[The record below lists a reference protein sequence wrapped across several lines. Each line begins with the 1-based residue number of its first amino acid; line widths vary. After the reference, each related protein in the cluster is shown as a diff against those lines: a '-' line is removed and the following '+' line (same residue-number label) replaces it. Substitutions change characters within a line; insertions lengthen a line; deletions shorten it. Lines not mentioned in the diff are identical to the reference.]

1 MRAPSL
7 IHLVG
12 CVAVLRLVAGQAI
25 AEPSPAI
32 EQAAP
37 EREVAIGLGLGGVL
51 LTGED
56 LTEVAVPLHLRA
68 RMGRLGLEVG
78 RDSFEWD
85 DALGMLAFGIYR
97 AGVLLYPLERGPVQP
112 YAYGRLAYLLAGSED
127 DEPHVWNVGG
137 LYAAG
142 AGIEWRAGGGVGLF
156 AEAGALGDF
165 GGDFVAPAGSAGVT
179 VQLF

>member
-1 MRAPSL
+1 MRTASL

-12 CVAVLRLVAGQAI
+12 CVAVLRLVAGRAA
-25 AEPSPAI
+25 AEPSPSI

-37 EREVAIGLGLGGVL
+37 EREVTIGLGLGGVL
-51 LTGED
+51 FTDQE
-56 LTEVAVPLHLRA
+56 LTEVVVPLHLRA
-68 RMGRLGLEVG
+68 RIGRVGLEVG
-78 RDSFEWD
+78 RDSFESD
-85 DALGMLAFGIYR
+85 DPLGMLVFGIYR

-112 YAYGRLAYLLAGSED
+112 YGYGRLAYLLAGSED

-142 AGIEWRAGGGVGLF
+142 AGIEWRTGRVGLF

-165 GGDFVAPAGSAGVT
+165 GGDFVAPGGSAGVT
-179 VQLF
+179 LQLF

>member
-1 MRAPSL
+1 MRTASL

-12 CVAVLRLVAGQAI
+12 CVAVLRVAAGRAA
-25 AEPSPAI
+25 AEPSPSI
-32 EQAAP
+32 ERAAP

-51 LTGED
+51 FTDQE
-56 LTEVAVPLHLRA
+56 LTEVVVPLHLRA
-68 RMGRLGLEVG
+68 RIGRVGLEVG

-85 DALGMLAFGIYR
+85 DPLGTLVFGIYR

-112 YAYGRLAYLLAGSED
+112 YGYGRLAYLLAGSED

-142 AGIEWRAGGGVGLF
+142 AGIEWRAGGVGLF

-179 VQLF
+179 LQLF

>member
-1 MRAPSL
+1 MASVF
-7 IHLVG
+7 HLVV
-12 CVAVLRLVAGQAI
+12 CVAVLRVAAGRADG
-25 AEPSPAI
+25 EPSPSI
-32 EQAAP
+32 QQAP
-37 EREVAIGLGLGGVL
+37 PQREVAVGLGLGGVL
-51 LTGED
+51 FTDEE
-56 LTEVAVPLHLRA
+56 LTEVVVPIHLRA
-68 RMGRLGLEVG
+68 RIGHVGLEVG

-85 DALGMLAFGIYR
+85 HAVGMLFFGIYR

-142 AGIEWRAGGGVGLF
+142 AGIEWRAGAVGLF
-156 AEAGALGDF
+156 AEAGALGDL
-165 GGDFVAPAGSAGVT
+165 GGDYVAPAGSAGVS